1 MKEATTVE
9 ISSSVAWGNSDTV
22 SVPGNSTD
30 VNPSPG
36 QPGWGAGD
44 EETGMSGESSEVT
57 PSPETGMSGE
67 SSEITPSPGNPGW
80 GHNEDKDVKLEATE
94 NKNNE
99 STDN

>member
-1 MKEATTVE
+1 M
-9 ISSSVAWGNSDTV
+9 AWGNSDTV

-36 QPGWGAGD
+36 QPGWEAGD
-44 EETGMSGESSEVT
+44 SDTDMSGESSEVT
-57 PSPETGMSGE
+57 PSPGNPGWGTGGEETGMSGE

-80 GHNEDKDVKLEATE
+80 GHNEDEDVKLEANE
-94 NKNNE
+94 NKKNE